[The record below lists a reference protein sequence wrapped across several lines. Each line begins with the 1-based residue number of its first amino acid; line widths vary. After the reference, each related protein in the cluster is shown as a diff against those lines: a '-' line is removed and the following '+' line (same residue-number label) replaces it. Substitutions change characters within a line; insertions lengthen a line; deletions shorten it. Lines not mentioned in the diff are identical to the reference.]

1 MADMLNVSISGL
13 RAFQRALE
21 TTSHNI
27 ANVAT
32 PGYSRQAVLLGTSQ
46 PEIFGRAA
54 LGTGVA
60 VQGVRRFSDE
70 LLSLQMRQ
78 ASSTFSRTAAYAEK
92 ANALANLF
100 ADSSTGL
107 SVSLQKFTNALQ
119 EVANTPTSTAARQV
133 LLSEAQSLATRLK
146 TYESRLSALDA
157 QINEQLRAEAA
168 TINGIARNIAE
179 LNQEIMRARSSTGS
193 PPADLLDA
201 RDRQLAML
209 AERLDTTIVRQDD
222 STINVFVGNG
232 QPLVL
237 GNVPAELVAQADPFQ
252 PDRVSLAFRTSGGT
266 VDISSSLSGGSIG
279 GLLDARRE
287 LIDPARNE
295 LGRMA
300 VALAEVTNAQH
311 RRGVD
316 LHGDAGGDFFGV
328 GAVEVLPS
336 RTNDGNAVLDV
347 SRTGASALTTH
358 DYVLRQEG
366 GSWTVRRADTG
377 AAVPSSISGS
387 GALEFDGLSV
397 QVSGTAADGDQF
409 LIRPT
414 AGAVSGLSVL
424 VSDPSRIAAA
434 APVRSA
440 AATGNAGTATISAGE
455 VLDAEHPGLLGS
467 VTIRFTD
474 AGTWE
479 ARDAADNVLG
489 GGAYVPGGSIEFNGW
504 RVRIDGVPAAGDS
517 FTVTA
522 NTGGVGDNRN
532 VLAMAEALS
541 RGVLSGGTESLDTAV
556 SRFVGQVGVAAASAN
571 ATLEAQQIVY
581 EDSLAAV
588 DSLSGVNLDEE
599 AANLLRFQQAYQAAA
614 QMIRVTQ
621 ELMDT
626 LMNAVRR

>member
-1 MADMLNVSISGL
+1 MPDMLNVSISGL

-32 PGYSRQAVLLGTSQ
+32 PGYSRQSVLLGTSP
-46 PEIFGRAA
+46 PELFGRAA
-54 LGTGVA
+54 LGTGVQ
-60 VQGVRRFSDE
+60 VQGVRRFSDD
-70 LLSLQMRQ
+70 LLTLQMRN
-78 ASSTFSRTAAYAEK
+78 ASSAFSRSTVYAEK

-107 SVSLQKFTNALQ
+107 SAALQKFNNALQ
-119 EVANTPTSTAARQV
+119 DLANTPSSTAARQV
-133 LLSEAQSLATRLK
+133 LLSEAGNLATRLK
-146 TYESRLSALDA
+146 TYESRLDALDA

-168 TINGIARNIAE
+168 TITGIARNIAH
-179 LNQEIMRARSSTGS
+179 LNQEIMRASTQTGS
-193 PPADLLDA
+193 APADLLDA
-201 RDRQLAML
+201 RDQQLAQL

-222 STINVFVGNG
+222 GTINVFVGNG

-237 GNVPAELVAQADPFQ
+237 GNLASELVAQ
-252 PDRVSLAFRTSGGT
+252 PDGFLPGRVSLAFRTNGGT
-266 VDISSSLSGGSIG
+266 VDISSSLSGGSVG

-316 LHGDAGGDFFGV
+316 LHGDPGGDFFAV
-328 GAVEVLPS
+328 GGAEALGA
-336 RTNDGNAVLDV
+336 RTNDGTATLTATRTDV
-347 SRTGASALTTH
+347 GALTVH
-358 DYVLRQEG
+358 DYVLRHEG
-366 GSWTVRRADTG
+366 GNWTVRRADTG
-377 AAVPSSISGS
+377 APVNFTVSGT
-387 GALEFDGLSV
+387 GALEFDCLSV
-397 QVSGTAADGDQF
+397 QVDGNAADGDQF
-409 LIRPT
+409 LLRPT
-414 AGAVSGLSVL
+414 ATAIGGFRTV
-424 VSDPSRIAAA
+424 VSDPSRVAAA
-434 APVRSA
+434 APVRTVAASA
-440 AATGNAGTATISAGE
+440 NAGTATISAGE
-455 VLDAEHPGLLGS
+455 VLDPGHPGLTDT

-479 ARDAADNVLG
+479 ARDAGDNLLG
-489 GGAYVPGGSIEFNGW
+489 GGAYVPGGNIEFNGW
-504 RVRIDGVPAAGDS
+504 RVSIDGAPAAGDS

-532 VLAMAEALS
+532 ALAMAGALG
-541 RGVLSGGTESLDTAV
+541 RGVLAGGTESLDAAMN
-556 SRFVGQVGVAAASAN
+556 RFVGQVGVAAAGAN

-588 DSLSGVNLDEE
+588 DALSGVNLDEE
-599 AANLLRFQQAYQAAA
+599 AATMLRFQQAYQAAA